1 MTTAKTSGQ
10 RLEILKELVPGLTN
24 DVIGEWFGLTAQAV
38 QKWTKAEVPR
48 NRFATIVNK
57 TGVSE
62 EWLVLGKGEPFH
74 PIDDEDTL
82 PAVTGAQMQ
91 LAEEEGNGQPSP
103 VIIPEQKHI
112 AQLDEDHPP
121 TETHHRIQR
130 FDVRLSAGNGNA
142 EWVVREKDDDPLYF
156 RKHWFVARHLDE
168 NNLRAMYVSGDSM
181 EPYLYDKDTVII
193 DITETDIS
201 DGDVY
206 AILFK
211 GKFYVKE
218 LRNFEDGV
226 KIISRNPEYE
236 TMKATPENCKQSTD
250 FQVLGRVVW
259 RGG

>member
-1 MTTAKTSGQ
+1 MNDDNHPSMQ
-10 RLEILKELVPGLTN
+10 RLFTATGMQASELARALDTSPQNITN
-24 DVIGEWFGLTAQAV
+24 WSARGISKNGALLASRIFGLDANYLLKGTPRGTEPTQETGE
-38 QKWTKAEVPR
+38 QKNDDAPP
-48 NRFATIVNK
+48 A
-57 TGVSE
+57 
-62 EWLVLGKGEPFH
+62 LVLIPQQRH
-74 PIDDEDTL
+74 VATLDTAHL
-82 PAVTGAQMQ
+82 PTATHRR
-91 LAEEEGNGQPSP
+91 
-103 VIIPEQKHI
+103 VI
-112 AQLDEDHPP
+112 
-121 TETHHRIQR
+121 RY
-130 FDVRLSAGNGNA
+130 DVRLSAGSGNA

-156 RKHWFVARHLDE
+156 RNGWFKARHLDE

-226 KIISRNPEYE
+226 KIISRNPKYE
-236 TMKATPENCKQSTD
+236 MMKATPENCKEATD
-250 FQVLGRVVW
+250 FQVLGHVVW

>member
-1 MTTAKTSGQ
+1 MNLAENVKFFRERAGMTQ
-10 RLEILKELVPGLTN
+10 
-24 DVIGEWFGLTAQAV
+24 D
-38 QKWTKAEVPR
+38 
-48 NRFATIVNK
+48 
-57 TGVSE
+57 
-62 EWLVLGKGEPFH
+62 
-74 PIDDEDTL
+74 
-82 PAVTGAQMQ
+82 Q
-91 LAEEEGNGQPSP
+91 LAEKVGKSQGTIYKIENGLTTRPRFIDKLAQALGVTPIELEYTTVSSAELGEVEVLSKVTTNHEETAS
-103 VIIPEQKHI
+103 IIPEQKHI
-112 AQLDEDHPP
+112 AELDEEHPP
-121 TETHHRIQR
+121 TETHRRIKR

-142 EWVVREKDDDPLYF
+142 EWVVREKDNDPLYF

-226 KIISRNPEYE
+226 KIISRNPKYE
-236 TMKATPENCKQSTD
+236 MMKATPENCKEATD
-250 FQVLGRVVW
+250 FQVLGHVVW